1 VSEAFETIVGNIAG
15 AFKANVEAVHKLMDF
30 DTIVLEFAINSVDA
44 LCKRLKEHH
53 GINNPRL
60 TAETALKQLQDIR
73 SHGSMR
79 PQYEEIFNQGVVLLV
94 SYFGSALQDLFEESV
109 EFSLARGGQEN
120 LLKEELKMTVG
131 DVKNR
136 EFDLTHHVGE
146 FLVSSRNISFQDMH
160 SIRRAFA
167 DYLKA
172 DPGKDEVANN
182 IILGQGC
189 RHVIVHNG
197 AIVNCK
203 LLHQVEAAKPRTL
216 KPHLVEDSRVQF
228 STDEVKAL
236 GRDMVKF
243 VDRIIGKLKTE
254 CDAQVSQP

>member
-1 VSEAFETIVGNIAG
+1 MSETFEKIVDGIAG
-15 AFKANVEAVHKLMDF
+15 AFRANVEAVHRLMDF
-30 DTIVLEFAINSVDA
+30 DNVVLEFAVNSVDA
-44 LCKRLKEHH
+44 LCNRLKEHH
-53 GINNPRL
+53 GIANPRL
-60 TAETALKQLQDIR
+60 TAEKTLKHLQDIR

-109 EFSLARGGQEN
+109 EFSLSGGGQEN
-120 LLKEELKMTVG
+120 LLKEELKMSVA
-131 DVKNR
+131 DIKNR

-146 FLVSSRNISFQDMH
+146 FLISSKNISFQDMQ

-167 DYLKA
+167 DYLNA
-172 DPGKDEVANN
+172 DPGRDEITNN

-197 AIVNCK
+197 AIVNRK
-203 LLHQVEAAKPRTL
+203 LLHQIERAKPRTL
-216 KPHLVEDSRVQF
+216 KPSLVEDSRVQF

-236 GRDMVKF
+236 GNDMVKF
-243 VDRIIGKLKTE
+243 VDRVIEKLKAE
-254 CDAQVSQP
+254 CDAQISQP